1 MPEWLVLAVKG
12 VVIGVAVAAPVGAV
26 GVLVIRRALLAG
38 PRAGFVAGLG
48 GAAGD
53 ALFAALAGL
62 GLTVV
67 SQALETWQR
76 PLRIGGGL
84 VLVAIGLVLLSRM
97 RRPHGVEVRAGQPP
111 VPMMGAGQAF
121 ASAMALTLGNPATAF
136 SFIAIF
142 AATGLSQPD
151 PDLGDVALL
160 AVAVFAGSA
169 AWFAALSAGAWKVSQ
184 RWGERAA
191 IAFDAIAALLLL
203 LLGVLALLLPGP

>member
-1 MPEWLVLAVKG
+1 MPDWVVLAAMG

-26 GVLVIRRALLAG
+26 GVLVIRRALQDR
-38 PRAGFVAGLG
+38 PWAGFVAGLG
-48 GAAGD
+48 AATGD
-53 ALFAALAGL
+53 ALFAAVAGL
-62 GLTVV
+62 GLTAMTHV
-67 SQALETWQR
+67 LETWQR

-97 RRPHGVEVRAGQPP
+97 RRPHGVEVRAGQSPG
-111 VPMMGAGQAF
+111 PMMGPGQAF
-121 ASAMALTLGNPATAF
+121 ATALALTLGNPATAF

-151 PDLGDVALL
+151 PDLTDVAVLV
-160 AVAVFAGSA
+160 VAVFAGSA

-191 IAFDAIAALLLL
+191 RVFDAVAALLLVA
-203 LLGVLALLLPGP
+203 LGVLALVLPGS